1 MRSTKERNSN
11 FELLRII
18 AMLFIIFHHSV
29 VHGLLNNNTSIG
41 GWTPVATKVWL
52 TTFTGQMVATLGKGC
67 RWNFRN
73 DFRLFLSKFFD
84 QRQEVF
90 QKDSDVDRS
99 SLPLFNHHLLCCCS
113 L

>member
-52 TTFTGQMVATLGKGC
+52 TTFTGQMVATLGKVAVGI
-67 RWNFRN
+67 FRN
-73 DFRLFLSKFFD
+73 DFRIFLSKFFD
-84 QRQEVF
+84 QWQEVF
-90 QKDSDVDRS
+90 QKDFDADRS
-99 SLPLFNHHLLCCCS
+99 GLPVLDHHLLCCRA